1 MGMGSDS
8 QPLAAASRPGPPP
21 SQACGPPASTGS
33 PVMHPPVRRQ
43 HADGWAGQVRD
54 DSAAAVTALYQT
66 SALRMVRLA
75 HVLIGDRATAEDIVQ
90 DAFSGLYRR
99 WEYLTD
105 QGKALSYVRS
115 AVLNSC
121 RSVLRR
127 RPRAEVV
134 GELPDASLVLASA
147 EVAVL
152 TEEERRAVMAALRR
166 LPSRQR
172 EVLVLRFYL
181 DMSESEIA
189 QEMGIAKST
198 VRSAQHRALAAL
210 GRMLREAP

>member
-1 MGMGSDS
+1 
-8 QPLAAASRPGPPP
+8 
-21 SQACGPPASTGS
+21 
-33 PVMHPPVRRQ
+33 MHPPVRRQ

-54 DSAAAVTALYQT
+54 DSAAAAVTALYQT
-66 SALRMVRLA
+66 SALGLIRLA
-75 HVLIGDRATAEDIVQ
+75 HVLIGDRAAAEDIVP

-105 QGKALSYVRS
+105 QGKALSDVRS

-127 RPRAEVV
+127 RPRAEVA

-152 TEEERRAVMAALRR
+152 TEEKRRTVMAALRR

-198 VRSAQHRALAAL
+198 VRSAQDRALAAL
-210 GRMLREAP
+210 GRMLREAS